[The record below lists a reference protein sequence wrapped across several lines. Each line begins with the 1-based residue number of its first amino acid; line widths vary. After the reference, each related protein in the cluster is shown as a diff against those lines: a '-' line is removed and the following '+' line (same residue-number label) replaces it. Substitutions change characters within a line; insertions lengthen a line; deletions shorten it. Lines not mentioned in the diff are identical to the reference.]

1 MTNGKIW
8 SIDLGMYSV
17 QTKDDVWKNYVDK
30 MKYLGFVEVTDLNGR
45 TVFVNMNNVLS
56 IKESEGD
63 VLNLTDQ
70 VIKSTLASFG
80 LGVSTPK
87 KEETIQ
93 ITDEE
98 MDE

>member
-1 MTNGKIW
+1 MTNEKVW

-17 QTKDDVWKNYVDK
+17 QTKDDVPQK
-30 MKYLGFVEVTDLNGR
+30 MKNGRDFAGFITVNDLNGR

-56 IKESEGD
+56 IKESEED

-80 LGVSTPK
+80 FGVTPK